1 MPDINNMM
9 ESKYLKKSD
18 VEAGPMNVK
27 VVSCQQ
33 ENVALEDKPVEML
46 WIMRFQGVKKGLIMK
61 KTNLNLMSLATGQRN
76 SDFWPGCDITLYN
89 DPTVQ
94 FKGEMVGGIRI
105 MVPQPGMQPQTPQQQ
120 APQSQPAP
128 DNNPAPPQEDTT
140 DYGQNDNFPG

>member
-1 MPDINNMM
+1 MPDINSMM

-27 VVSCQQ
+27 VVSCLQ

-46 WIMRFQGVKKGLIMK
+46 WIMRFQGVNKGLIMK

-105 MVPQPGMQPQTPQQQ
+105 MVPQPGMQQQ
-120 APQSQPAP
+120 APPPSQFTPGNNLAP
-128 DNNPAPPQEDTT
+128 ENPPRTDDT
-140 DYGQNDNFPG
+140 GPLPEEPIF